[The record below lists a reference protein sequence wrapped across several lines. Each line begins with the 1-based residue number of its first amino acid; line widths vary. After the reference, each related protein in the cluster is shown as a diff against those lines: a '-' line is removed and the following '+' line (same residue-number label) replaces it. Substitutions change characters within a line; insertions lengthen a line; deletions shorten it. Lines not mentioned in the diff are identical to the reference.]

1 MNKPIE
7 DIIAKL
13 LLNRA
18 DQEEKAQ
25 LEAWK
30 NDSLDNL
37 AAYKEFAKMHQDTDI
52 LKGYQEFDAKSG
64 LSKIQERLQQDPAP
78 VRTMRLPWYSVAA
91 VLGIGLMIGAWWF
104 INRSMVPDYWV
115 SHSAAVN
122 ETIVLPDHSTIT
134 AQGQSSITYTRNYI
148 DTPMVIM
155 EGRGYFDITP
165 QQPGKQLRIR
175 LPIGEVT
182 VIGTAFSIFTD
193 SLSTEIGV
201 AEGKVRFQLDQ
212 RKVDLI
218 AGDRLKVI
226 DNDILKSKLD
236 TENYFSW
243 YNRSISFENENLQ
256 TALKDLARH
265 FNTTIELA
273 PGLSLAGCFISGEYK
288 DQSLTDI
295 LKEWSLLLD
304 MTFVERDGIFRIE
317 TIKCKSSDPK

>member
-7 DIIAKL
+7 NLIAKL

-30 NDSLDNL
+30 NDSLENL
-37 AAYKEFAKMHQDTDI
+37 TAYKEFAEMHQDADS
-52 LKGYQEFDAKSG
+52 LKDYQDFDAING
-64 LSKIQERLQQDPAP
+64 LSKIQQKLSENFTP
-78 VRTMRLPWYSVAA
+78 VKSIRQPLYGIAA

-104 INRSMVPDYWV
+104 ISRSTTSVYWV
-115 SHSAAVN
+115 NHIVKAN
-122 ETIVLPDHSTIT
+122 ETVILPDNSTIT
-134 AQGQSSITYTRNYI
+134 AQDQTSITYTRNYI

-155 EGRGYFDITP
+155 EGRGYFNITP
-165 QQPGKQLRIR
+165 QQPGKQLRIQ
-175 LPIGEVT
+175 LPVGEVT

-212 RKVDLI
+212 RKVELT
-218 AGDRLKVI
+218 AHDRLKLI
-226 DNDILKSKLD
+226 NNDILKSKLD

-243 YNRSISFENENLQ
+243 YKGNIHFENENLQ

-265 FNTTIELA
+265 FNTSIELA
-273 PGLSLAGCFISGEYK
+273 ADLNLTGCFISGNYK
-288 DQSLTDI
+288 NQSLADI

-304 MTFVERDGIFRIE
+304 MTFIERDGIYRIE